1 MVLHVLTI
9 SNILYRCSDDPY
21 VEQVS
26 EERLI
31 CVQLTILFH
40 FNPLGPS
47 IIYIFVLSQIFFQ
60 CSEGNFMFPTLSCGF
75 KSPHIN
81 ADLKNRWY

>member
-47 IIYIFVLSQIFFQ
+47 IIYIFVLSQIFSSVQKEILCF
-60 CSEGNFMFPTLSCGF
+60 LH
-75 KSPHIN
+75 SPV
-81 ADLKNRWY
+81 ALKALT